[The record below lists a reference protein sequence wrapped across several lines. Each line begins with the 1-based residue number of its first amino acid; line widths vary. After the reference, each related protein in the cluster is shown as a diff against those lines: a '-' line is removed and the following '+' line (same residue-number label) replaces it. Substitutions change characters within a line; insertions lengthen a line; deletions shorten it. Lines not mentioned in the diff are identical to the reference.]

1 MGKVNIH
8 LLFVLELIVVLVA
21 VVLMELLQVHVV
33 GEIAVDENVYGVV
46 DVWVWIKL
54 MKVYVL
60 VMILWMTFLVRF
72 ARMEELLLKAFY

>member
-46 DVWVWIKL
+46 DV
-54 MKVYVL
+54 
-60 VMILWMTFLVRF
+60 
-72 ARMEELLLKAFY
+72 